1 MRGKGLARGRA
12 SRSPWPL
19 THPPR
24 PLTAALSAQEGG
36 GVHRGCAPMADLGDF
51 ASMFGLLQTWDT
63 DGDGYVTSEEFQ
75 QGLQSLGFSVPQVV
89 PSGECAGRVP
99 SGAGG
104 SAWVSGTPRF
114 SCLSQ
119 SINLSRPPLC
129 RRKWRS
135 CVEHWGPTPL
145 ATSRSRGYT
154 SCSHRATRRPRKGRR
169 RLATRA
175 QRCSPSLRKNT
186 ARDFCTVC

>member
-1 MRGKGLARGRA
+1 MAHARA
-12 SRSPWPL
+12 SRSPWLSLTRHGRSPPL
-19 THPPR
+19 CPP
-24 PLTAALSAQEGG
+24 QEEG

-89 PSGECAGRVP
+89 SSGSMSVGFRRLRV
-99 SGAGG
+99 AARG
-104 SAWVSGTPRF
+104 SQGHLVSR
-114 SCLSQ
+114 LSQ
-119 SINLSRPPLC
+119 SITLSRPPLC